1 MKKALIFLCA
11 GFLSACSSG
20 DLEIETID
28 FDEVAIQNCG
38 TATTATELFFKID
51 NSEALI
57 LQLESGLL
65 ANADSGGEIESTI
78 PGNSQLTYR
87 LFDDAVSSSYFC
99 GEIPPATPVVLQEVE
114 AEAGSVLITT
124 VRDAADTTLF
134 THEIRLAGVS
144 FITSNG
150 ERLTNISVEEFGTV
164 TTSSN

>member
-1 MKKALIFLCA
+1 MKKALSILCA
-11 GFLSACSSG
+11 GFLAACSSG

-28 FDEVAIQNCG
+28 FDQVAIQNCG
-38 TATTATELFFKID
+38 TVTTATELFFKID

-57 LQLESGLL
+57 LQLQSGLL
-65 ANADSGGEIESTI
+65 ANADSEGAIESNI
-78 PGNSQLTYR
+78 PGSSQLTYR
-87 LFDDAVSSSYFC
+87 LFDDGVSNSYFC

-134 THEIRLAGVS
+134 IHEIRLSGVS
-144 FITSNG
+144 FVTPGG
-150 ERLTNISVEEFGTV
+150 ERLTNISVEDFGTV

>member
-1 MKKALIFLCA
+1 MKKALSILCA
-11 GFLSACSSG
+11 GFLAACSSG

-38 TATTATELFFKID
+38 TATTETELFFKID

-57 LQLESGLL
+57 LQLQSGLL
-65 ANADSGGEIESTI
+65 ANAVPEGEIESNI

-87 LFDDAVSSSYFC
+87 LFDDGVSSSYFC
-99 GEIPPATPVVLQEVE
+99 GEIPPASPVVLQEVE

-124 VRDAADTTLF
+124 VRDATDTTLF
-134 THEIRLAGVS
+134 FHEIRLSGVS
-144 FITSNG
+144 FVTPDG
-150 ERLTNISVEEFGTV
+150 ERLTNISVEDFGTV

>member
-1 MKKALIFLCA
+1 MKKALSILCA
-11 GFLSACSSG
+11 GFLAACSSG

-28 FDEVAIQNCG
+28 FEEVAIQNCG
-38 TATTATELFFKID
+38 TVTTATELFFKID

-65 ANADSGGEIESTI
+65 ENANPEGSIESTL
-78 PGNSQLTYR
+78 PGGSQLTYR
-87 LFDDAVSSSYFC
+87 LFDDNVSSSYFC
-99 GEIPPATPVVLQEVE
+99 GEIPPATPIVLQEVE

-124 VRDAADTTLF
+124 IQDAADTTLF
-134 THEIRLAGVS
+134 THEIRLSGVS
-144 FITSNG
+144 FITSTG